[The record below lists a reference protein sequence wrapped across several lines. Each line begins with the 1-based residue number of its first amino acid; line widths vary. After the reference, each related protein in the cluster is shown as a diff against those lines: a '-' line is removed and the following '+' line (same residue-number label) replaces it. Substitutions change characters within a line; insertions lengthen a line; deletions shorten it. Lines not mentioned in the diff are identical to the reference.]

1 MSHCP
6 EHNPLHH
13 EGTAQFQRSLE
24 ALHPDYAR
32 IDERTIE
39 DLLELTARYAK
50 EAFPVFYNFDN
61 QASMTLESEWVGLMD
76 YTEFFQKPDSL
87 SQIMSEMQ
95 QRHDFPPHFALF
107 LCFLKLFEYLQ
118 KDINQLTQKHLDF
131 YYKKVL
137 RFQLETPVPD
147 HVHVLFSLARHIAE
161 TVVETGTPLD
171 AGRDTSV
178 PTPRPLT
185 YTTNELLVVNAAKIA
200 YQRSVYWDTT
210 THQLFYALDA
220 KTTDGIEKPM
230 PKDNPSWNAFGPK
243 PNPTAPCDNCGG
255 STSTKL
261 IEYPT
266 LKVGFAVASNILLLA
281 EGRRTIT
288 LEITTV
294 QPLLAPLSGYRFDI
308 QLSGEKNWIDLKNQT
323 LKAIAPNKLQ
333 LECVLEASEKE
344 KIVVFDASKLDGNYQ
359 TVWPVMRC
367 WLVDTPQYALLKTIQ
382 IESVFIRTKVE
393 GLKKTLILENE
404 LGKVNPEKSLML
416 FGVQPS
422 VGSVLYVG
430 CDEARHKTLESVRV
444 KSEGWIGKPNLDE
457 HYKNYC
463 TYKKDE
469 PDSIVRVGD
478 YRREEADFKIDTEI
492 INGNLKGKST
502 LQKSLFSGL
511 GAGIQIQ
518 LNTDFI
524 DRVGFNGVLNYRI
537 GGFVSTGNFVQKKDI
552 SRIIWGNLNSPLQ
565 NLSDSLLKIELANQD
580 FGHFVY
586 PKIVSDLAAFNANLA
601 ANSSDLKP
609 IPPAPYTPVSAG
621 IQLDYVAVSQSN
633 QLTDGT
639 FEAYAMR
646 DVQFFHLGAFGYLE
660 EHSFL
665 KKELDFLTHQEQTSA
680 WLMPQYSPHGTFY
693 LGLSGIQ
700 PLEAV
705 SILFQVEEGSANPE
719 RPTADVKWSVLVSNQ
734 WRLLNADNILK
745 DTTQQLLTSGIVQFY
760 LPLETTLNHTLLEED
775 VVWIKAELFVDDT
788 AAPHDSVS
796 NLIAI
801 HPQAVLATFNDQQN
815 APSHYAEPLT
825 VHTIS
830 RAREGL
836 NAIKKIE
843 QPYASFGGKPQETN
857 QAFYQR
863 VSERLRHKQRA
874 VAIWDYEHLVLQ
886 EFPRIFKVKC
896 LNHTRLDKQRPKTD
910 PLRLN
915 QLAPGNVVVVVV
927 PDLHNINATN
937 HLEPKVDLNTL
948 KNIDDYLQKHT
959 GLWVAIETTNPD
971 YEAVRLKFKVRFKRG
986 FPFATYQKK
995 LNEALVAYLSP
1006 WVKDTSVDIPFGGV
1020 LEKSVVINFIER
1032 LGYVDVLRDFVMLRQ
1047 NDSYEGYEQISAT
1060 NPMAVLVSCPQ
1071 HCISEFSGC

>member
-6 EHNPLHH
+6 EHNPLQH

-24 ALHPDYAR
+24 ALYPDYAR

-39 DLLELTARYAK
+39 DLLKLTACYAK
-50 EAFPVFYNFDN
+50 KALPLFYNLNN
-61 QASMTLESEWVGLMD
+61 QASSWGEEEWLKLMD
-76 YTEFFQKPDSL
+76 YTNFFQNSANL
-87 SQIMSEMQ
+87 TQIIAEMQ
-95 QRHDFPPHFALF
+95 RRHDFPPHFALF

-131 YYKKVL
+131 YYNKILKL
-137 RFQLETPVPD
+137 QLQAPVAD
-147 HVHVLFSLARHIAE
+147 HVHILFSLARHIAE
-161 TVVETGTPLD
+161 TVVETRTLLD
-171 AGRDTSV
+171 AGRDTSL

-185 YTTNELLVVNAAKIA
+185 YTTNEAVVVNNSKIA
-200 YQRSVYWDTT
+200 YQRSVYWDTN

-220 KTTDGIEKPM
+220 KTADGIEKPL
-230 PKDNPSWNAFGPK
+230 PQENHSWCAFGPK
-243 PNPTAPCDNCGG
+243 PKATASCDNFGG
-255 STSTKL
+255 AASTKF

-281 EGRRTIT
+281 EGRRTII
-288 LEITTV
+288 LEVITA
-294 QPLLAPLSGYRFDI
+294 QLLSGSSEYRFDI
-308 QLSGEKNWIDLKNQT
+308 QLSGQKNWIDLKGQSFKVVAT
-323 LKAIAPNKLQ
+323 NKLQ

-344 KIVVFDASKLDGNYQ
+344 KVVAFDASKLDGNYQ
-359 TVWPVMRC
+359 TTSPVMRC
-367 WLVDTPQYALLKTIQ
+367 WLVDTSQYALLKTIQ
-382 IESVFIRTKVE
+382 IESVFIKTKVE

-404 LGKVNPEKSLML
+404 LGKVSPEKSLML

-422 VGSVLYVG
+422 VGAVLYVG

-444 KSEGWIGKPNLDE
+444 KSEAWAGKPNLDE

-463 TYKKDE
+463 TYKKDN
-469 PDSIVRVGD
+469 SGSVVIVGD
-478 YRREEADFKIDTEI
+478 YRRKEADFKINTEI
-492 INGNLKGKST
+492 VNGNLKGKSS

-511 GAGIQIQ
+511 GAGLQIQ
-518 LNTDFI
+518 SNTGFI
-524 DRVGFNGVLNYRI
+524 DRVGLNGVFNYRI

-552 SRIIWGNLNSPLQ
+552 TKIIWGNLNSPLQ

-621 IQLDYVAVSQSN
+621 IQLDYVAVTQSN
-633 QLTDGT
+633 QLTDSA

-646 DVQFFHLGAFGYLE
+646 DVQFFHLGAFGYSE
-660 EHSFL
+660 EHTFL

-734 WRLLNADNILK
+734 WRLLNEDNILK

-760 LPLETTLNHTLLEED
+760 LPAETTLNHTLLEEQ
-775 VVWIKAELFVDDT
+775 VVWIKAELFLNNT
-788 AAPHDSVS
+788 SAPHDSVS

-815 APSHYAEPLT
+815 APSHYAEPLAA
-825 VHTIS
+825 HTIS
-830 RAREGL
+830 RVREGL
-836 NAIKKIE
+836 SAIKKIE

-915 QLAPGNVVVVVV
+915 QLAPGNVVLVVV

-959 GLWVAIETTNPD
+959 GLWVDIQTTNPD

-1020 LEKSVVINFIER
+1020 LERSVVINFIER